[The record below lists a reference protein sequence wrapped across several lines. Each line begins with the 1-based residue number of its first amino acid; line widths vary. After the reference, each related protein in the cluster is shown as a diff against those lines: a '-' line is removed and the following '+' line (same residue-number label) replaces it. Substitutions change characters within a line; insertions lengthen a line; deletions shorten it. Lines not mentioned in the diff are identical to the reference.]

1 MHVLMELVVCFGI
14 LLVVDFRFLPLSRL
28 LYFMKGIP
36 DFFWQLLFLD
46 VMRRL
51 STNCESNI
59 KVIYLLFSQ
68 GCDLIDISLLCGYV
82 HLQKLDL
89 SVNKIGG
96 MYLSS

>member
-1 MHVLMELVVCFGI
+1 
-14 LLVVDFRFLPLSRL
+14 
-28 LYFMKGIP
+28 
-36 DFFWQLLFLD
+36 
-46 VMRRL
+46 MRRL